1 MSSALPHNMNAV
13 IYQLEEALCWTIFAP
28 LVRFRRRRM
37 ERKISQ
43 EFHDRK
49 RIDDVL
55 DAIVREHGDLLG

>member
-1 MSSALPHNMNAV
+1 MNAM
-13 IYQLEEALCWTIFAP
+13 IYQLEEALCWKIFAP
-28 LVRFRRRRM
+28 LVRFKRRRM
-37 ERKISQ
+37 ERKVSQ